1 MSTKVQKYD
10 ERGLRSLDLR
20 GMEQREQRRE
30 EVKKQE
36 AQQKPQQVD
45 AAEAVRRGMRS
56 FLSESYRQVNVE
68 RLKRDPG
75 FTPFSSWQVA
85 TRSRRKQVTRL

>member
-10 ERGLRSLDLR
+10 ERGVRSLDLR

-36 AQQKPQQVD
+36 EQQKAQQIDVD
-45 AAEAVRRGMRS
+45 AAEAHRRGLRS
-56 FLSESYRQVNVE
+56 YLAASYRQINVK
-68 RLKRDPG
+68 RLQSDPALAFFVLANRDP
-75 FTPFSSWQVA
+75 FS
-85 TRSRRKQVTRL
+85 T